1 MSDSSASSSTATPP
15 PAEAVINTAIQQR
28 VNQIALIKAVLA
40 TVVFVI
46 MLLTFRFPLPLT
58 VSLLDLATVPLYLW
72 LARRRP
78 VAATYALV
86 IATAL
91 ALTPRQFVQGYVNG
105 INWVLYLP
113 LPLAAAYVVG
123 RRQALIFATIGVLAV
138 ALPITLLAAVTLP
151 PQISRVEVI
160 TLIAYLTVVLWG
172 IAWLGGRLIDRSN

>member
-1 MSDSSASSSTATPP
+1 MSDAPSSSFGATPP
-15 PAEAVINTAIQQR
+15 AESVTKAAIKQR
-28 VNQIALIKAVLA
+28 VYQIAIIKAVLA
-40 TVVFVI
+40 SVVFVI

-58 VSLLDLATVPLYLW
+58 VALLDLATVPVYLW
-72 LARRRP
+72 LARRNP

-123 RRQALIFATIGVLAV
+123 RRQALIFATIGVLVV
-138 ALPITLLAAVTLP
+138 ALPITLLAAFTLP
-151 PQISRVEVI
+151 PQISRGEVI
-160 TLIAYLTVVLWG
+160 TLVAYLTVVLWG
-172 IAWLGGRLIDRSN
+172 LAWLGGRMIDQSS